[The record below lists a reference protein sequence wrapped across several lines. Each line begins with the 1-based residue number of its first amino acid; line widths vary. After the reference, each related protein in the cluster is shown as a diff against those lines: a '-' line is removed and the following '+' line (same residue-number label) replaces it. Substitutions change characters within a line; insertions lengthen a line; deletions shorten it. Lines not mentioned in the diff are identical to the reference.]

1 MCPSF
6 ALRCCFCREDFF
18 LYRLSAKAIFFSF
31 LSKDYPFSPL
41 FSPCLCFLS
50 PSIMSLAFFSPFCQ
64 EASFLPVQRPTLF
77 PYPSPSTVLVLMFS
91 FERTY
96 FLLSVKKPYSFFAF
110 YRETSFTILFLLSRG
125 HPFPLLFFLTL
136 FAFFYYRPVP
146 EVLCPFLSARG
157 R

>member
-50 PSIMSLAFFSPFCQ
+50 PSIMSSAFFSPFCQ
-64 EASFLPVQRPTLF
+64 EASFLPVERPTLF
-77 PYPSPSTVLVLMFS
+77 PYPSPSTCFLSREHIFCFLSRSHTLSLLSIERQALLSSFS
-91 FERTY
+91 FQEAILFPSFS
-96 FLLSVKKPYSFFAF
+96 FLLSSLSSITGLSLKYYVLSCL
-110 YRETSFTILFLLSRG
+110 REAGSG
-125 HPFPLLFFLTL
+125 
-136 FAFFYYRPVP
+136 
-146 EVLCPFLSARG
+146 
-157 R
+157 